1 MAEMRV
7 GAVILAAGLSTRM
20 GDFKPLLSIG
30 PRTLLGHA
38 INLFQ
43 ICGIADIV
51 VVKGHKSQAL
61 QQELDRY
68 HCPSVLNEQF
78 ADGMFSSVRTG
89 LKVLDPA
96 NKAFF
101 LLPVDIPLVQ
111 PSTVLTLLTAMN
123 QAPSALVFYPV
134 YRSRRGHPP
143 LIRFDLAAEIL
154 SFDDQGGLQA
164 LLKKHHRHA
173 RNVLVNDPFIL
184 LDADTPDDLAF
195 LRKHDQ
201 RSSLS
206 FPDRA

>member
-7 GAVILAAGLSTRM
+7 GAVILAAGLSNRM

-30 PRTLLGHA
+30 PRTLLGHT

-51 VVKGHKSQAL
+51 VVKGHKSQEL

-68 HCPSVLNEQF
+68 HCPSVFHEQF
-78 ADGMFSSVRTG
+78 AHGMFSSVQAG
-89 LKVLDPA
+89 VKALDPA

-111 PSTVLTLLTAMN
+111 PSTVSTLLNALN

-143 LIRFDLAAEIL
+143 LIRSDLVDEIL
-154 SFDDQGGLQA
+154 SFDDQGGLQV

-173 RNVLVNDPFIL
+173 RNVPVNDPFIL
-184 LDADTPDDLAF
+184 LDADTPDDLDF
-195 LRKHDQ
+195 LREHH
-201 RSSLS
+201 
-206 FPDRA
+206 